1 MFSNCCWKG
10 QYNNS
15 QTIFKQLDFAA
26 LMPYWYGLMSNIKD
40 LWCKIWSNFIT
51 QESSFDAFNKL
62 HKQLDFAVFN
72 VKTEA

>member
-1 MFSNCCWKG
+1 
-10 QYNNS
+10 
-15 QTIFKQLDFAA
+15 
-26 LMPYWYGLMSNIKD
+26 MPYWYGLMSNIKD

-72 VKTEA
+72 GKTEA